1 MPKDEARA
9 QIAALGGGI
18 ANRRNAIIGGAVG
31 CGSIILGLL
40 LACGLLFGWVGNTVK
55 AAITAE
61 DMPVQ
66 LAPDVLYQV
75 AEDGSIVELGGDPA
89 PLDPYYSRSDALEQ
103 CAVGET
109 AIEIRRFG
117 KLQGWACN
125 KEMGQ

>member
-1 MPKDEARA
+1 MTRNEA
-9 QIAALGGGI
+9 IEKLGALGG
-18 ANRRNAIIGGAVG
+18 RRNMIIGAGVG
-31 CGSIILGLL
+31 CLSVTLGLL

-55 AAITAE
+55 AAVTAD

-66 LAPDVLYQV
+66 LAPDTLYQV
-75 AEDGSIVELGGDPA
+75 AEDGSIVELGDEPA
-89 PLDPYYSRSDALEQ
+89 ALDPYYSRSDALEQ